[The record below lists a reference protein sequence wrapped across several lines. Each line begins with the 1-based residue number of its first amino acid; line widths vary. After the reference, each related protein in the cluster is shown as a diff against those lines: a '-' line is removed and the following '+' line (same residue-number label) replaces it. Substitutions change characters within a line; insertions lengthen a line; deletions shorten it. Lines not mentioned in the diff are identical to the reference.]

1 MPLKTHQDDI
11 PQINLTPMLDI
22 VFNLII
28 FFMVGTR
35 FSELEER
42 NLDVK
47 VPQVKSTA
55 QLSEIP
61 KKRTVSVHRDGTV
74 TLDARP
80 VTLAQ
85 LTAELTQARRARP
98 DLSVVVRGDA
108 EGKFQ
113 NVAMVLTACREA
125 GVSDMGISVKLET
138 KRR

>member
-28 FFMVGTR
+28 FFMVATR

-47 VPQVKSTA
+47 VPQVNSTA
-55 QLSEIP
+55 QLSQVP
-61 KKRTVSVHRDGTV
+61 KLRTVSVHKSGQI
-74 TLDARP
+74 TLDHKAI
-80 VTLAQ
+80 TLPQ
-85 LTAELTQARRARP
+85 LVAELKESRRQRP
-98 DLSVVVRGDA
+98 DMSVVVRGDA

-113 NVAMVLTACREA
+113 NVATVLTACRES
-125 GVSDMGISVKLET
+125 GISEMGISVKMET
-138 KRR
+138 KQR

>member
-47 VPQVKSTA
+47 VPQVKGTA
-55 QLSEIP
+55 QLSDVP
-61 KKRTVSVHRDGTV
+61 KKRTIGVHRDGKI
-74 TLDARP
+74 TLDQKP
-80 VTLAQ
+80 LTLPQ
-85 LTAELTQARRARP
+85 LIAALAESRRQRP
-98 DLSVVVRGDA
+98 DMSVVVRGDA
-108 EGKFQ
+108 EGRFQ
-113 NVAMVLTACREA
+113 NVASVLTACREA
-125 GVSDMGISVKLET
+125 GVNDMGISVRMET
-138 KRR
+138 KQR